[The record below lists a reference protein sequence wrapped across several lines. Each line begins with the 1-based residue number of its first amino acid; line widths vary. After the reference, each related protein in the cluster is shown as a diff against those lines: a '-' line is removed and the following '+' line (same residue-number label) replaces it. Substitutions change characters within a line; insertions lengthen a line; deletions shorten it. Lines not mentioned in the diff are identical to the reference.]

1 MLKHFNCRSANI
13 KFFPVNVKLLLHFSN
28 WKYFK
33 VNKRYLIL
41 FQFYL
46 WLMTVCDSQ
55 RVNYKVTKKPFLIWI
70 LKINFETCKI
80 NTPVE
85 RKILKRSEDIK
96 RHNVSRDGESSNRI
110 SSLGAYKGAVKD

>member
-1 MLKHFNCRSANI
+1 
-13 KFFPVNVKLLLHFSN
+13 
-28 WKYFK
+28 
-33 VNKRYLIL
+33 
-41 FQFYL
+41 
-46 WLMTVCDSQ
+46 MTVCDSQ